1 MTHHRQAS
9 DPHPPG
15 LQEQMIRVNTILYC
29 EKWADTVAFYKTGL
43 QLPVTMAQDWFMEFR
58 LTDSTCLS
66 IADADQTTKNS
77 SQGQGHLITF
87 QVRDLAETRTLL
99 CGAGL
104 APTPIEIHPWG
115 AKVMYLNDPESNLLE
130 FWSD

>member
-1 MTHHRQAS
+1 MRAPKQAS
-9 DPHPPG
+9 VTQPKG
-15 LQEQMIRVNTILYC
+15 LQGQTVRVNTILYC

-43 QLPVTMAQDWFMEFR
+43 QLPVTVAQDWFMEFQ

-66 IADADQTTKNS
+66 IADAGRTTKNS

-104 APTPIEIHPWG
+104 APTPIETHPWG
-115 AKVMYLNDPESNLLE
+115 ATVMYLDDPEGNRLE
-130 FWSD
+130 FWC